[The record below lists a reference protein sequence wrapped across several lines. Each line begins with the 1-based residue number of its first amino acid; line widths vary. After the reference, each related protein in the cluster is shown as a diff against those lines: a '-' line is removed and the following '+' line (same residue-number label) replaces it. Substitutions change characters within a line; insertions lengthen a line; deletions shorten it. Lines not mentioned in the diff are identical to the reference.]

1 MHTSFTT
8 NEMVQQPMCGGFI
21 EGTLQ
26 QSYQPS
32 EEQQVYCSGHKH
44 NHSIK
49 FQAVVTPDVPGF
61 RHYSHLLAESKL
73 IPLLCEVI
81 PPGQPNYAIY
91 GDSAYAQCRVI
102 IVGFGYPLPNSC
114 EAQWNTE
121 MSKVREGVEWMF
133 GRILSGKFQHK

>member
-32 EEQQVYCSGHKH
+32 EEQLVYCSGHKH

-49 FQAVVTPDVPGF
+49 FQAVVTPDVPGS
-61 RHYSHLLAESKL
+61 RHYF
-73 IPLLCEVI
+73 

-91 GDSAYAQCRVI
+91 GDSAYAQCRVL

-133 GRILSGKFQHK
+133 GRIATLWKTTYHQTS